1 MKNKHSLSVD
11 NVLDDASNNIASMVN
26 EIFDIINIGE
36 PDSLEYAIFMSH
48 IESKISSIVG
58 NMIEYA
64 MANHLNLTSSFRDL
78 GVWKRQDPDF
88 PDNIFVSDQLSEVP
102 GIEVKA
108 WYPLATEITARFKP
122 SQSMLSHNNPLL
134 ALVAWLPEYI
144 LHGKPKI
151 IGVKIIPAMELA
163 KSRDNHYFD
172 PPSYL
177 VVEPENTVDRTQNL
191 QQRNVN
197 GFKSQTEAWTAE
209 EKAKAAEFLSTL
221 DFKNHNYSINPTTRQ
236 LTNYL
241 LHNFQYREETN
252 FAKINRIKN
261 PSVNAFKAEI
271 MDKKIFNHTISYWS
285 HISKKR
291 EVVKEYYD
299 HIVKGNS
306 KF

>member
-1 MKNKHSLSVD
+1 MNNEKINLSVD
-11 NVLDDASNNIASMVN
+11 GVLDDARININSMVN
-26 EIFDIINIGE
+26 DIFDIINIGK
-36 PDSLEYAIFMSH
+36 PNSLDYAIFMSH

-58 NMIEYA
+58 NMIEYS
-64 MANHLNLTSSFRDL
+64 MANHLNKNSSFREF
-78 GVWKRQDPDF
+78 GIWKRQDPEF
-88 PDNIFVSDQLSEVP
+88 PDNIFQSRYLSEFP

-122 SQSMLSHNNPLL
+122 SQSILSDTNPLL

-151 IGVKIIPAMELA
+151 IGVKIIPAMQLA
-163 KSRDNHYFD
+163 QSRDNHYFN

-177 VVEPENTVDRTQNL
+177 VVEPEDTVNRTQNL

-197 GFKSQTEAWTAE
+197 GFKSQDWTDEERNKAE
-209 EKAKAAEFLSTL
+209 EFLRKL
-221 DFKNHNYSINPTTRQ
+221 DFSNHQYGINDTVRQ

-241 LHNFQYREETN
+241 MHNFRYREETN

-261 PSVNAFKAEI
+261 PSVIEFKSEI
-271 MDKKIFNHTISYWS
+271 MNKKIFNHPISYWS
-285 HISKKR
+285 HISKDR
-291 EVVKEYYD
+291 AVVEEYYN